1 MRLLHDVITYANV
14 NNIPLAPTNVDQ
26 LKAFDRV
33 SHDFLVKTLQCFGF
47 GPDCAMDS
55 GYLQFRIKLS
65 KNKWL
70 AYILYWIRAGSPT
83 GLPTIYSPLCIN
95 KGKNGL

>member
-1 MRLLHDVITYANV
+1 
-14 NNIPLAPTNVDQ
+14 
-26 LKAFDRV
+26 
-33 SHDFLVKTLQCFGF
+33 
-47 GPDCAMDS
+47 MDS
-55 GYLQFRIKLS
+55 GYVQFRIKLS

-83 GLPTIYSPLCIN
+83 GLPTIYDPLCIN